1 MLVQASLQFSCATT
15 GRNLETQ
22 LSTEARN
29 LDIFRRG
36 NVRMRCAFC
45 GQQHRWRLIKYH
57 RADIPDMKHRHNAPS
72 TRRQKRA
79 SHIAPSTPG
88 AIDTIQVAQSKTAE
102 KWAHTFP
109 QYLRERGT
117 KPKKDPGIFAGVVLR
132 GN

>member
-1 MLVQASLQFSCATT
+1 MLVQASLQFSCAAT

-29 LDIFRRG
+29 LVIFRRG

-45 GQQHRWRLIKYH
+45 GQQHCWRLIKYH

-88 AIDTIQVAQSKTAE
+88 AIDTIQGSPIE
-102 KWAHTFP
+102 D
-109 QYLRERGT
+109 R
-117 KPKKDPGIFAGVVLR
+117 
-132 GN
+132 